1 MLEHYASNWWAMAL
15 RGLIAI
21 AFGIVAFIWP
31 GLTFQVLVLLFGAFA
46 FWDGLF
52 AVIAAIR
59 NRGTYGQWWLVLLEG
74 LVGILVG
81 VLTFFLPGLTAV
93 AMIYVIAAWA
103 LVTGILEIAAAIR
116 LRREISGEWLLALSG
131 ILSILLGILIAVFP
145 GAGIVGVT
153 WMIAAYAIVFG
164 IVELVLAI
172 RLRGHAESAQAPS
185 MRPL

>member
-1 MLEHYASNWWAMAL
+1 MVEHYASNWWAMAL

-21 AFGIVAFIWP
+21 LFGIAAFVWP
-31 GLTFQVLVLLFGAFA
+31 SITFQVLVILFGAFA

-103 LVTGILEIAAAIR
+103 FITGILEIAAAVR
-116 LRREISGEWLLALSG
+116 LRREIRGEWLLALSG
-131 ILSILLGILIAVFP
+131 VLSIIFGFLVALYP

-153 WMIAAYAIVFG
+153 WMIGIYAILFG
-164 IVELVLAI
+164 LAELVLAF
-172 RLRGHAESAQAPS
+172 RLRGHAETVQAPNP
-185 MRPL
+185 RPL